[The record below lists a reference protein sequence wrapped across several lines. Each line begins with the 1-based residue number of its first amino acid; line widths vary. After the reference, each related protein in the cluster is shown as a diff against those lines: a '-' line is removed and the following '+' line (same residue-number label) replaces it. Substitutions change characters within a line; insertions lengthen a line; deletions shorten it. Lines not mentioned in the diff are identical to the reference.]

1 LKAGAVSRTPYGAGA
16 RNRLIRMP
24 SPPHTR
30 LRDEEALAAS
40 LAQQRAAEIDAAY
53 AAYDAH
59 PLDEKDGGGLAAFR
73 AAAGA

>member
-1 LKAGAVSRTPYGAGA
+1 
-16 RNRLIRMP
+16 MP